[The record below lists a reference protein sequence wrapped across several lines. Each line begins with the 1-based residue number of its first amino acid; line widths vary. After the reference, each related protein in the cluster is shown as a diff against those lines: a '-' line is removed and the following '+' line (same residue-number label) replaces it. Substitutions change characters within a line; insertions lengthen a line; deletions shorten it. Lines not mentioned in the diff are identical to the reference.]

1 VGQDETPS
9 GPGNGGSGVRY
20 KIQFE
25 NGSDAAEA
33 AAGLD
38 TLYPPADDRRM
49 RLGSERLVGKTGSR
63 LFLAAFIVLLGLAAV
78 VFLRV
83 APALS
88 G

>member
-1 VGQDETPS
+1 
-9 GPGNGGSGVRY
+9 
-20 KIQFE
+20 
-25 NGSDAAEA
+25 
-33 AAGLD
+33 
-38 TLYPPADDRRM
+38 M

-83 APALS
+83 AHALS

>member
-1 VGQDETPS
+1 MRRRPA
-9 GPGNGGSGVRY
+9 PGTEDPVFRY

-25 NGSDAAEA
+25 NGSDAGEA
-33 AAGLD
+33 ATGLD

-63 LFLAAFIVLLGLAAV
+63 VLLVGFMLLLVLAALVL
-78 VFLRV
+78 LRV
-83 APALS
+83 AFALS